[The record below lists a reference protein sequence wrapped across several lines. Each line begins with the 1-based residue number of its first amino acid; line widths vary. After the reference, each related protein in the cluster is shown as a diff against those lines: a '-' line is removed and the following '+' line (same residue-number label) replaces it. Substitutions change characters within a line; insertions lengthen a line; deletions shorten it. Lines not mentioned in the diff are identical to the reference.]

1 MNDNVTTKAAAAPAQ
16 DAPKK
21 KLHPALKFVLE
32 LGPVIIFF
40 VVNSKY
46 DIFAA
51 TIVLMVSVVAT
62 LGISWA
68 ITRHLPAM
76 PLVTAALV
84 LVFGTLTVILH
95 DENFIKLKVTILY
108 TLLGGALIGAL
119 YFGKLLLPIVFDM
132 AIHMDDA
139 GWRKLTWR
147 WGLFFFLLAGLNEIF
162 RRVLTTDQW
171 MYFKTFGILPLTVVF
186 AIAQT
191 PLILRH
197 EIPAESDDTDAHF

>member
-1 MNDNVTTKAAAAPAQ
+1 MNDNISVQDAAASTRTK
-16 DAPKK
+16 PKK
-21 KLHPALKFVLE
+21 KLHPALKFALE
-32 LGPVIIFF
+32 LGPVIVFF
-40 VVNSKY
+40 IVNSKY

-51 TIVLMVSVVAT
+51 TIVLMASVVLT

-84 LVFGTLTVILH
+84 LVFGTLTVLLH

-197 EIPAESDDTDAHF
+197 EIPAEKDDTDAHF

>member
-1 MNDNVTTKAAAAPAQ
+1 MNDNVTTKAAATPTQ

-46 DIFAA
+46 DIFDA
-51 TIVLMVSVVAT
+51 TIVLMVSVVTT

>member
-1 MNDNVTTKAAAAPAQ
+1 MNDNVTTTAAATSAQ

>member
-1 MNDNVTTKAAAAPAQ
+1 
-16 DAPKK
+16 
-21 KLHPALKFVLE
+21 VLE

>member
-1 MNDNVTTKAAAAPAQ
+1 MNDNVTTKAAATPAQ

>member
-1 MNDNVTTKAAAAPAQ
+1 MNDNVTTKAAPTPAQ

>member
-1 MNDNVTTKAAAAPAQ
+1 MNDNVTTKAAAAPTQ

>member
-1 MNDNVTTKAAAAPAQ
+1 MNDNVTTKAAATPAQ
-16 DAPKK
+16 GAPKK

>member
-197 EIPAESDDTDAHF
+197 EISAESDDTDAHF

>member
-1 MNDNVTTKAAAAPAQ
+1 MNDNVTTKAAAAPSQ

-197 EIPAESDDTDAHF
+197 EIPAESDATAAHF

>member
-108 TLLGGALIGAL
+108 TLLGGTLIGAL

>member
-1 MNDNVTTKAAAAPAQ
+1 MNDNVTTKAAATLAQ

-171 MYFKTFGILPLTVVF
+171 MYFKTFGILPFTVVF

>member
-1 MNDNVTTKAAAAPAQ
+1 MNDNVTTKAAAAPSQ

-108 TLLGGALIGAL
+108 ALLGGALIGAL

>member
-1 MNDNVTTKAAAAPAQ
+1 MNDNVTTKAAAVPSQ

>member
-1 MNDNVTTKAAAAPAQ
+1 MNDNVTTKAAAAPSQ

-51 TIVLMVSVVAT
+51 TIVLMVSVVTT

>member
-51 TIVLMVSVVAT
+51 TIVLMVSVVTT

-108 TLLGGALIGAL
+108 SMLGGALIGAL

>member
-1 MNDNVTTKAAAAPAQ
+1 
-16 DAPKK
+16 
-21 KLHPALKFVLE
+21 
-32 LGPVIIFF
+32 
-40 VVNSKY
+40 
-46 DIFAA
+46 
-51 TIVLMVSVVAT
+51 
-62 LGISWA
+62 
-68 ITRHLPAM
+68 M

>member
-1 MNDNVTTKAAAAPAQ
+1 MNDNVTAKTAATPAQ

-21 KLHPALKFVLE
+21 KLHPALKFALE

-51 TIVLMVSVVAT
+51 TIVLMATVVAT

-76 PLVTAALV
+76 PMVTAALV

-147 WGLFFFLLAGLNEIF
+147 WGLFFFVLAGLNEIF

>member
-1 MNDNVTTKAAAAPAQ
+1 MNDNVTTKAAATSAQ

>member
-51 TIVLMVSVVAT
+51 TIVLMVSVVTT

>member
-1 MNDNVTTKAAAAPAQ
+1 MNDNVTVKDAAGSAQ
-16 DAPKK
+16 VPPKK

-32 LGPVIIFF
+32 LGSVIIFF
-40 VVNSKY
+40 VVNSKF

-51 TIVLMVSVVAT
+51 TLVLMASVVVT
-62 LGISWA
+62 LVISWA

-84 LVFGTLTVILH
+84 LVFGTLTVLLH

-108 TLLGGALIGAL
+108 SLLGGALIGAL

-147 WGLFFFLLAGLNEIF
+147 WGLFFFCLAGLNEIF
-162 RRVLTTDQW
+162 RRILTTDQW
-171 MYFKTFGILPLTVVF
+171 IFFKTFGILPLTVGF

-191 PLILRH
+191 PLIMRH
-197 EIPAESDDTDAHF
+197 EIPAETDDTDSHF

>member
-1 MNDNVTTKAAAAPAQ
+1 MNDNVSVKDPSAPPHV
-16 DAPKK
+16 APKK
-21 KLHPALKFVLE
+21 KLHPALKFALE
-32 LGPVIIFF
+32 LGPVIVFF
-40 VVNSKY
+40 IVNSKF

-51 TIVLMVSVVAT
+51 TIVLMASVLLT

-84 LVFGTLTVILH
+84 LVFGTLTVLLH

-108 TLLGGALIGAL
+108 ALLGGALIGAL

-132 AIHMDDA
+132 AIHMDDT

-147 WGLFFFLLAGLNEIF
+147 WGLFFFCLAGLNEIL
-162 RRVLTTDQW
+162 RRMLTTDQW
-171 MYFKTFGILPLTVVF
+171 IFFKTFGILPLTVVF

-197 EIPAESDDTDAHF
+197 EIPAETDDSDSHF

>member
-1 MNDNVTTKAAAAPAQ
+1 MNDNVTTKAAATPTQ

-119 YFGKLLLPIVFDM
+119 YFGILLLPIVFDM

>member
-1 MNDNVTTKAAAAPAQ
+1 MNDNVTTKAAAAPSQ

>member
-1 MNDNVTTKAAAAPAQ
+1 MNDKVSVKDAPASTQ
-16 DAPKK
+16 TAPKK

-32 LGPVIIFF
+32 LGPVIVFF
-40 VVNSKY
+40 IVNSKY

-51 TIVLMVSVVAT
+51 TIVLMASVVLT

-108 TLLGGALIGAL
+108 SLLGGALIGAL

>member
-1 MNDNVTTKAAAAPAQ
+1 MNDNVTTTAAATSAQ

-40 VVNSKY
+40 VVNSTY